1 MLNTPK
7 FRIGTYFGIPIEV
20 NVSWLA
26 IFALVTFTLATSFFP
41 GTVEAAELDSPPVL
55 VYYLVAA
62 ISAVLFFASI
72 LAHELSHSL
81 VSRAFGG
88 HVDRITLFILGGV
101 AQMDEEPETAGR
113 EFLMAIAGP
122 GMSLAIGIISLVIHT
137 VTVSAGAPWWI
148 WSPLQYLAIMNLL
161 VAGFNLLPGFPLD
174 GGRVLRSILWGL
186 TGDLLKATRWAVRV
200 GQFIGWAMV
209 GLAIMDLFRGSTR
222 MLWTGLIGWF
232 IANMAG
238 QAYRQQVV
246 RSYTSSV
253 GVGEIMSR
261 EPEYVDGEQTL
272 DLLVRDHFLGRQHTR
287 YPVLYEGSIV
297 GLVSIDDVKG
307 IAQADWPFTKTVDIT
322 NKDMATLIVRAEATV
337 DTVLARLASDQPGA
351 LIVVRDG
358 RLAGVV
364 TRSDVIALLQ
374 AEQERR
380 GQES

>member
-7 FRIGTYFGIPIEV
+7 FSIGTYFGIPVEV
-20 NVSWLA
+20 HISWLA
-26 IFALVTFTLATSFFP
+26 IFALVTFSLATAFFP
-41 GTVEAAELDSPPVL
+41 GTVEAIEVDPPPVIM
-55 VYYLVAA
+55 YYVVAA
-62 ISAVLFFASI
+62 VAAVLFFASI
-72 LAHELSHSL
+72 LAHEMSHSL

-88 HVDRITLFILGGV
+88 HVDKITLFILGGV

-122 GMSLAIGIISLVIHT
+122 GMSLLIGVAT
-137 VTVSAGAPWWI
+137 FAAYVVSANADTPWWV

-174 GGRVLRSILWGL
+174 GGRVLRSILWGI

-200 GQFIGWAMV
+200 GQFIGWTMV
-209 GLAIMDLFRGSTR
+209 ALAVMDVLQGNTR
-222 MLWTGLIGWF
+222 LLWTGMIGWF
-232 IANMAG
+232 IATMAG

-253 GVGEIMSR
+253 SVGEIISG
-261 EPEYVDGEQTL
+261 EPEFVDGEQTL
-272 DLLVRDHFLGRQHTR
+272 DVLVREHFFGTGHTR

-297 GLVSIDDVKG
+297 GLVTIDDVKG
-307 IAQADWPFTKTVDIT
+307 VPQSDWPFMRTVDVA
-322 NKDMATLIVRAEATV
+322 NRDMTSLIVQADAGV
-337 DTVLARLASDQPGA
+337 DTVLTRLSREHPGA

-364 TRSDVIALLQ
+364 TRSDVITLLQ
-374 AEQERR
+374 AEQGRR
-380 GQES
+380 EASR